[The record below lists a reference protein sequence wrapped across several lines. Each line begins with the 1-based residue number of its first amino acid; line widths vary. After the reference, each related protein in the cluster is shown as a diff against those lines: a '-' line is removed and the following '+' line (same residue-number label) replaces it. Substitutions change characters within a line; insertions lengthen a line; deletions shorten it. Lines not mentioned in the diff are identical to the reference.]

1 MNTQTDYNQSR
12 SERIARVSELPFI
25 DASKSRGFV
34 TGTAHSLIEIWSR
47 RELISRLVR
56 REIKARYKD
65 SKLGVVWSLFR
76 PLLQLVIY
84 FFAIGQILG
93 AARAVPD
100 FAIFV
105 FVGLTMWTLY
115 AEIISGG
122 ARSIIDNAGLVKK
135 VYLPREIFPLASIG
149 SALFNFVIQLGVL
162 LLAIA
167 ILSHY
172 RLSPD
177 LLLAPL
183 ALLTILTF
191 GAAIGILVSAINV
204 YLRDVQH
211 FIEIYLIAFFWASPI
226 VYPFTFV
233 HKQVGSGLL
242 EELYLA
248 SPITLSIIGAQ
259 KALWSV
265 GTEAVGKTAQ
275 YWPDGLGLRLI
286 VAFAVSLVL
295 LWISQRIFAKLQGNF
310 AQEL

>member
-1 MNTQTDYNQSR
+1 VTTQTEYDQSR

-25 DASKSRGFV
+25 NASKSRGFIK
-34 TGTAHSLIEIWSR
+34 GTAHSLREIWSR
-47 RELISRLVR
+47 RELIGRLVR
-56 REIKARYKD
+56 REIKARYKG
-65 SKLGVVWSLFR
+65 SNLGVVWSLFR
-76 PLLQLVIY
+76 PLMQLVIY

-115 AEIISGG
+115 SEIISGG
-122 ARSIIDNAGLVKK
+122 ARSVIDNAGLVKK
-135 VYLPREIFPLASIG
+135 IYLPREIFPLASIG
-149 SALFNFVIQLGVL
+149 SALVNFAIQLGVL

-167 ILSHY
+167 VLSYY

-183 ALLTILTF
+183 ALITILTF
-191 GAAIGILVSAINV
+191 GAAIGIVAAAVNV

-211 FIEIYLIAFFWASPI
+211 FIEIYLIVFFWASPI

-233 HKQVGSGLL
+233 HQKVGSGWI

-248 SPITLSIIGAQ
+248 SPVTLSIIGAQ
-259 KALWSV
+259 KALWAAGSSNV
-265 GTEAVGKTAQ
+265 NGIVQ
-275 YWPDGLGLRLI
+275 YWPEGLTVRLI
-286 VAFAVSLVL
+286 IAFAVSLVM
-295 LWISQRIFAKLQGNF
+295 LWAAERVFARLQGNF

>member
-1 MNTQTDYNQSR
+1 MTTQTDYRQSR
-12 SERIARVSELPFI
+12 SDRIARVSELPFV

-34 TGTAHSLIEIWSR
+34 RGTAHSLREIWSR
-47 RELISRLVR
+47 RELIDRLVR

-65 SKLGVVWSLFR
+65 SNLGVVWSLFR
-76 PLLQLVIY
+76 PLMQLVIY
-84 FFAIGQILG
+84 FFAIGQIMG

-100 FAIFV
+100 FAVFV
-105 FVGLTMWTLY
+105 FIGLTIWTLY
-115 AEIISGG
+115 SEIINGG

-149 SALFNFVIQLGVL
+149 SALVNFAVQLGVL
-162 LLAIA
+162 LLGIA

-172 RLSPD
+172 RVSTD

-183 ALLTILTF
+183 AFLTILTF
-191 GAAIGILVSAINV
+191 GAAVGILAAAVNV

-211 FIEIYLIAFFWASPI
+211 FIEIYLVAFFWASPI

-233 HKQVGSGLL
+233 HNAIGSGWL

-248 SPITLSIIGAQ
+248 SPVTLSIIGAQ
-259 KALWSV
+259 KALWAAGSSTTNGIV
-265 GTEAVGKTAQ
+265 QV
-275 YWPDGLGLRLI
+275 WPENLDVRLI
-286 VAFAVSLVL
+286 IAFAVSLLL
-295 LWISQRIFAKLQGNF
+295 LWIAQRIFAKLQGNF